1 MTEAISRWLMEAGD
15 NGGKTMKPI
24 LEFLSGKKTY
34 LLVVVAVGLI
44 LGGAADTEQMAA
56 GGLDFTEIDFN
67 RLLQAVLAS
76 VVASAKAAFT
86 RSTS

>member
-1 MTEAISRWLMEAGD
+1 
-15 NGGKTMKPI
+15 MKPI

-44 LGGAADTEQMAA
+44 LGGAADPEQIQA
-56 GGLDFTEIDFN
+56 GGLDFSTIDFN

-76 VVASAKAAFT
+76 VVASAKAAFA